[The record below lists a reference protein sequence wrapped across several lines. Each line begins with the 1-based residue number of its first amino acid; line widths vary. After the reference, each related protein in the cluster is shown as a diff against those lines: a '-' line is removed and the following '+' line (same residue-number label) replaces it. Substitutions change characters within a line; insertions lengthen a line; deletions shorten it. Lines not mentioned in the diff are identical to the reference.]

1 MIYTRLLLLLTISF
15 SSLSCTTFANP
26 NIEESDLKA
35 ANSIETNSVETN
47 SVETNSVETNS
58 VETNAEETISA
69 EADPIEVSDEET
81 VTEETTSTDAIP
93 EESTIKKTVQQ
104 VDVSAKKT
112 KLKEEVT
119 AVKTAI
125 KKPASGATNYPYPEF
140 TAEYNAT
147 WTGGWFPI
155 NVDAQRSLSYQAD
168 GTATLTF
175 EADSAIAGLQEIS
188 TFRYLDNTIQP
199 LQYRYLRTGL
209 FKEPDRNQV
218 FDWQKKQIIN
228 GDNQSIFKGHW
239 NDLVQDNLSYNV
251 QASIDLQQGK
261 TQFTYPVFDR
271 NKVKNFSFQM
281 VGFEVLN
288 TQVGSLRTVK
298 IEQIEK
304 KKHKKKTYI
313 WFAKDYDYLLV
324 RLQQTQKDGQTYQID
339 LTAADINGKTLRKAL
354 D

>member
-1 MIYTRLLLLLTISF
+1 MIYTRLLLLLTMSF

-26 NIEESDLKA
+26 NIEQSNFETTTPLES
-35 ANSIETNSVETN
+35 TR
-47 SVETNSVETNS
+47 
-58 VETNAEETISA
+58 EET
-69 EADPIEVSDEET
+69 
-81 VTEETTSTDAIP
+81 
-93 EESTIKKTVQQ
+93 
-104 VDVSAKKT
+104 
-112 KLKEEVT
+112 T
-119 AVKTAI
+119 AVKTTAVETAPLEVSGKETSTEETVSVETSLKENVIKEALSLEAAI
-125 KKPASGATNYPYPEF
+125 EQTTIEQTDSTEATLKKLTPVKTVINEPSPAKSKYPYPEF

-155 NVDAQRSLSYQAD
+155 NVDAKRSLSYQDD

-188 TFRYLDNTIQP
+188 TFRYLNSTIQP
-199 LQYRYLRTGL
+199 QQYRYLRTGL

-228 GDNQSIFKGHW
+228 GNDQSTFSGHW

-271 NKVKNFSFQM
+271 NKIKNFSFQM
-281 VGFEVLN
+281 VGFEMLN
-288 TQVGSLRTVK
+288 TPVGSLRTVK

-304 KKHKKKTYI
+304 KKNKKKTYI

-339 LTAADINGKTLRKAL
+339 LTTADINGKTLRTTR
-354 D
+354 

>member
-26 NIEESDLKA
+26 NIEESSLEATTSLKTDP
-35 ANSIETNSVETN
+35 IEAP
-47 SVETNSVETNS
+47 
-58 VETNAEETISA
+58 AEETTA
-69 EADPIEVSDEET
+69 EETTAEET
-81 VTEETTSTDAIP
+81 VAVEANL
-93 EESTIKKTVQQ
+93 EESALEENVIEEALPLEATIEQTTIEQTDSTEATLKKSTP
-104 VDVSAKKT
+104 
-112 KLKEEVT
+112 
-119 AVKTAI
+119 VKTAI
-125 KKPASGATNYPYPEF
+125 KEPSPAKSKYPYPEF

-155 NVDAQRSLSYQAD
+155 NVDAKRSLSHQAV

-188 TFRYLDNTIQP
+188 TFRYLNNTIQP

-228 GDNQSIFKGHW
+228 GNDQSIFSGHW

-271 NKVKNFSFQM
+271 NKIKNFSFQM

>member
-26 NIEESDLKA
+26 NIEESSLEATTSLKTDP
-35 ANSIETNSVETN
+35 IEAP
-47 SVETNSVETNS
+47 
-58 VETNAEETISA
+58 AEETTA
-69 EADPIEVSDEET
+69 EETTAEET
-81 VTEETTSTDAIP
+81 VAVEASI
-93 EESTIKKTVQQ
+93 EESALEENVIEEALPLEATIEQTTIEQTDSTEATLKKSTP
-104 VDVSAKKT
+104 
-112 KLKEEVT
+112 
-119 AVKTAI
+119 VKTAI
-125 KKPASGATNYPYPEF
+125 KEPSPAKSKYPYPEF

-155 NVDAQRSLSYQAD
+155 NVDAKRSLSYQAD

-188 TFRYLDNTIQP
+188 TFRYLNSTIQP

-228 GDNQSIFKGHW
+228 GNDQSIFSGHW

-271 NKVKNFSFQM
+271 NKIKNFSFQM

-339 LTAADINGKTLRKAL
+339 LTAADINDKTLRKTR
-354 D
+354 

>member
-26 NIEESDLKA
+26 NIEESNLKA
-35 ANSIETNSVETN
+35 TTSLETDPIEAPAEEIT
-47 SVETNSVETNS
+47 
-58 VETNAEETISA
+58 AEETVA
-69 EADPIEVSDEET
+69 VEASL
-81 VTEETTSTDAIP
+81 
-93 EESTIKKTVQQ
+93 EESALEENVIEEALPLEATIEQTTIEQTDSTEATLKKLTPVKTVIKEP
-104 VDVSAKKT
+104 SPAKSK
-112 KLKEEVT
+112 
-119 AVKTAI
+119 
-125 KKPASGATNYPYPEF
+125 YPYPEF

-155 NVDAQRSLSYQAD
+155 NVDAKRSLSYQDD

-188 TFRYLDNTIQP
+188 TFRYLNSTIQP
-199 LQYRYLRTGL
+199 QQYRYLRTGL

-228 GDNQSIFKGHW
+228 GNDQSIFSGHW

-271 NKVKNFSFQM
+271 NKIKNFSFQM

-288 TQVGSLRTVK
+288 TPVGSLRTVK

-304 KKHKKKTYI
+304 KKSKKKTYI

-339 LTAADINGKTLRKAL
+339 LTAADINGKTLRKTK
-354 D
+354 